1 MWRLA
6 VRALAGRAQS
16 RHAASPTQRLVHVH
30 ARLSAL
36 LAPRRASLCVLRAE
50 TPLAW
55 SAPQLPLVQRDAC
68 AAVREY
74 AKGGKGGG
82 KGARSSRGRSVPR

>member
-1 MWRLA
+1 M
-6 VRALAGRAQS
+6 VRAEA
-16 RHAASPTQRLVHVH
+16 
-30 ARLSAL
+30 
-36 LAPRRASLCVLRAE
+36 
-50 TPLAW
+50 PLAW